1 MCEVTPVTQ
10 GRSTRCPVPSH
21 LFQQGV
27 SLARLHP
34 PWRCPASQRSGP
46 GPATA
51 RASSSTLFAQPN
63 RFRSP
68 RSPASGSIG
77 AGSRRRARGWKGG
90 GRRGRPEGC
99 RAPER
104 APLTAARHQSPVCP
118 ARDDKRRRRSLSCGA
133 TVAAPGTSCLEKWT
147 GKRTGRRGE
156 IQLGTGGCKRGSR
169 SGPSEVRC
177 VGRGARLRPKNTA
190 WALVVFCGLLHRLLH
205 PLLRA
210 AVAPRP
216 ALLPRL
222 MRRVSAAL
230 PHSWAA
236 GRRPGLGI

>member
-1 MCEVTPVTQ
+1 MCEVTRVTQ

-27 SLARLHP
+27 SLARLHS

-46 GPATA
+46 GPAAA

-63 RFRSP
+63 RFRNP

-90 GRRGRPEGC
+90 GEGGGPRDVARRGERHSPPPDT
-99 RAPER
+99 RA
-104 APLTAARHQSPVCP
+104 PVCP
-118 ARDDKRRRRSLSCGA
+118 ARDDERRRRSLGCGT

-147 GKRTGRRGE
+147 GKCTGRRGE

-169 SGPSEVRC
+169 SGPSEARC

-222 MRRVSAAL
+222 MRRVPAAL
-230 PHSWAA
+230 PHSRAA
-236 GRRPGLGI
+236 GRRAGLGI